1 MVQIREYDRGFL
13 AGYRAGLAA
22 SLGSSPVEAFTFP
35 VAPQVPSDSARV
47 AARVAAP
54 TPKKRKVSAYNRR
67 YSAAYKRLRR
77 KATLKNGTLRKG
89 VTHKT
94 LVKAAHKEAKRGGKK

>member
-1 MVQIREYDRGFL
+1 MDYRTGFRDGYN
-13 AGYRAGLAA
+13 AGRMDALN
-22 SLGSSPVEAFTFP
+22 SFP

-89 VTHKT
+89 ITHKK
-94 LVKAAHKEAKRGGKK
+94 LVKAAHKEAKKGGKK